1 MLWNR
6 DFRFHDRFSKKIIK
20 SKRYSISNANLVGK
34 LEEKKLPLFL
44 VSVSFSR
51 IGFIPRNMF
60 FGTFIFNKMIMGGA
74 FLLLTQIFV
83 SNFKKIF
90 AQGNIN

>member
-1 MLWNR
+1 MLWNL
-6 DFRFHDRFSKKIIK
+6 DFRVHDRFIKKRIK
-20 SKRYSISNANLVGK
+20 SKRYFISNANLVGK
-34 LEEKKLPLFL
+34 LEVKKLPLFL
-44 VSVSFSR
+44 R
-51 IGFIPRNMF
+51 FIPRNMF
-60 FGTFIFNKMIMGGA
+60 FGTFMFNKMIMGGA